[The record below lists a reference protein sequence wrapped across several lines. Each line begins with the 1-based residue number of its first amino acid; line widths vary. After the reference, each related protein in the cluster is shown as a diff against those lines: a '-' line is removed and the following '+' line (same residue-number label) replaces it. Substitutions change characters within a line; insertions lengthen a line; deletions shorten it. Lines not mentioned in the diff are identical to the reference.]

1 VLKEKNPQAIELAT
15 TLAEYNSEVCVP
27 LRTQGRLLG
36 FVFLGK
42 KRNRDIFSS
51 ENLQLLST
59 LSTQVAIALENAR
72 LYGELRLSQVMLAR
86 SDRLAA
92 VGTLAAG
99 IAHEIRNPLVAVQ
112 TFVQL
117 FPERLDDPEFLT
129 TFAQL
134 TASELER
141 VSTLIND
148 LLTFARPAPATAG
161 AVQINDLAEQVVRL
175 LSGQAK
181 KKGVTLGTALEPA
194 LPPLPVDPEQ
204 IKQVFMNLILNA
216 LQATSTGGTVTL
228 ITAQQA
234 DPDGRKYC
242 LIEIRDTGEGITAEH
257 KEEIFNPFFTTKPT
271 GTGLGLFITHQI
283 IKEHGGSIDVESTVG
298 QGTRVFA
305 RLPLISPPS
314 TTTATFDDTR
324 PGETQNGISSPHAP
338 VSMSVSLSEKS
349 PETN

>member
-1 VLKEKNPQAIELAT
+1 
-15 TLAEYNSEVCVP
+15 P
-27 LRTQGRLLG
+27 LRTQDRLIGFVLLG
-36 FVFLGK
+36 R

-51 ENLQLLST
+51 EDLRLLSALGT
-59 LSTQVAIALENAR
+59 EVAVALENAR
-72 LYGELRLSQVMLAR
+72 LYAELRASHIMLTR

-117 FPERLDDPEFLT
+117 LPERLDDPEFRT

-148 LLTFARPAPATAG
+148 LLTFARPAPVTAG
-161 AVQINDLAEQVVRL
+161 TVQINDLAEQVLRL
-175 LSGQAK
+175 LAGQAK
-181 KKGVTLGTALEPA
+181 KKGVTLVTSLEPT
-194 LPPLPVDPEQ
+194 LPPLTVDPEQ
-204 IKQVFMNLILNA
+204 IKQVFMNLVLNA
-216 LQATSTGGTVTL
+216 LQATNAGGTVTL
-228 ITAQQA
+228 ATAQQRG
-234 DPDGRKYC
+234 PDGHESC
-242 LIEIRDTGEGITAEH
+242 LIEIRDTGEGILAEH

-305 RLPLISPPS
+305 HLPYITPAP
-314 TTTATFDDTR
+314 TTGAGDETR
-324 PGETQNGISSPHAP
+324 PGVGQNAN
-338 VSMSVSLSEKS
+338 SLHH
-349 PETN
+349 